1 MRPHAFTLVESVLA
15 ITLTM
20 ILSAAALAG
29 LRGVQS
35 WRAAAAVR
43 RIQADVLYAR
53 QAAVLS
59 GRRTLCVFDLAK
71 MTYELQ
77 QESSPRS
84 GSFVATVIDHPLT
97 SEPWR
102 VALGDL
108 SSGLGVSFAPIL
120 NPSAFGFDAAGMPVT
135 SAGSVLGSDLVMT
148 FTNRA
153 TLTLRAGSG
162 LSEVTWP

>member
-1 MRPHAFTLVESVLA
+1 MRKRAFTLVESVLA

-43 RIQADVLYAR
+43 RVQADVLYAR
-53 QAAVLS
+53 QAALLS

-71 MTYELQ
+71 MTYEVQ
-77 QESSPRS
+77 QEASPRT
-84 GSFVATVIDHPLT
+84 GALVATVLDHPLT

-108 SSGLGVSFAPIL
+108 SGGLGVSLAPVL
-120 NPSAFGFDAAGMPVT
+120 SPSAFGFDATGMPVT
-135 SAGSVLGSDLVMT
+135 SAGSALGSDLVMT

-153 TLTLRAGSG
+153 TTTLRAGSG
-162 LSEVTWP
+162 LCEVTWP